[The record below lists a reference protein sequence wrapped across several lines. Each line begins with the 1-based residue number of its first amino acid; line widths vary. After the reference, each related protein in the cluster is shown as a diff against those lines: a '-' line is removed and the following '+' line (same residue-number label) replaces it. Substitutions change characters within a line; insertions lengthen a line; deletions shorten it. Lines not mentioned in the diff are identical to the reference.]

1 MRFGSGGPGRT
12 QDPGAA
18 GFRCGHLGTIV
29 ERLGEGIAVFGIGP
43 ATRIYLALGATDMR
57 KGFEGLYGLVR
68 DRLQLEP
75 LSGHVFIFCNKARNR
90 TKILFWDGSG
100 LWICAKRLQ
109 KGRFSWPSE
118 DEEQVRVSLSHE
130 ELALLLGGIE
140 VGRTRRKNWYRKE
153 LLPNEKVEKKAGD

>member
-1 MRFGSGGPGRT
+1 MRFGGGVIQRTKDRGAGR
-12 QDPGAA
+12 
-18 GFRCGHLGTIV
+18 FRFWYLGTAA
-29 ERLGEGIAVFGIGP
+29 ERLGEGVAVFGIGP

-75 LSGHVFIFCNKARNR
+75 LSGHVFLFCNKARNR

-100 LWICAKRLQ
+100 LWICAKRLE

-118 DEEQVRVSLSHE
+118 DDQQTRIILSHE

-140 VGRTRRKNWYRKE
+140 VGRTRRKDWYRKE
-153 LLPNEKVEKKAGD
+153 LELSDKM

>member
-1 MRFGSGGPGRT
+1 MRFGGGVIQGTKDRGAGR
-12 QDPGAA
+12 
-18 GFRCGHLGTIV
+18 FRFEHLGTAA
-29 ERLGEGIAVFGIGP
+29 ERLGEGVAVFGIGP

-75 LSGHVFIFCNKARNR
+75 LSGHVFLFCNKARNR
-90 TKILFWDGSG
+90 TKVLFWDGSG
-100 LWICAKRLQ
+100 LWICAKRLE

-118 DEEQVRVSLSHE
+118 SDQQTRVILSHE

-140 VGRTRRKNWYRKE
+140 VERTRPKDWYRKE
-153 LLPNEKVEKKAGD
+153 LALSDKM